1 MRLLLLAT
9 LLLFAC
15 AGPVAQK
22 PGDLRVA
29 QSVDQKRCVSV
40 GVIEERIESASE
52 GEELKEVIR
61 AEVKKRAAKLRAT
74 DLVFV
79 AEEYD
84 PSYAFAKAEAYR
96 CKR

>member
-1 MRLLLLAT
+1 MRPLLLSSIVLMS
-9 LLLFAC
+9 C
-15 AGPVAQK
+15 AGPAAVASS
-22 PGDLRVA
+22 DVRVTTA
-29 QSVDQKRCVSV
+29 IDQKKCVSV

-52 GEELKEVIR
+52 GEELKSEIR

-74 DLVFV
+74 DLVFT

-96 CKR
+96 CKK